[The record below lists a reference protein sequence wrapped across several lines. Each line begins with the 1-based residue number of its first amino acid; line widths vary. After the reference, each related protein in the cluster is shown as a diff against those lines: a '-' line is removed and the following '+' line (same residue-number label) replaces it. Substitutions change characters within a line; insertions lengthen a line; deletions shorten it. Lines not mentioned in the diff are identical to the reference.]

1 MSLKLLKLLRLTGAP
16 HHAYRSIMDTFA
28 DALASKIV
36 TAGATCRQ
44 RDTAIEIILDG
55 RGKYIVP

>member
-1 MSLKLLKLLRLTGAP
+1 
-16 HHAYRSIMDTFA
+16 MDTFA
-28 DALASKIV
+28 DALASKTL